1 MSFTNAQVKA
11 LFETR
16 IDENFS
22 SYFSNDELDRFFN
35 AAVENVMTAKIE
47 QFQRDSK
54 ITVDLMPLLK
64 TSTLT
69 SVTTPPITSNTVD
82 LTNATL
88 GFKYPISV
96 LVTFTGS
103 SVQRTAD
110 PLYYV
115 ERGDPFSVGTT
126 RNPLYR
132 IANSTLIVEPVATA
146 ITSMEFTYFKT
157 PLVADRTAFAFATT
171 ATISAYSDKVIQEI
185 TTEAIRLASEN
196 MRDQAMYQMSSVDRV
211 TDQK

>member
-103 SVQRTAD
+103 SVQ
-110 PLYYV
+110 
-115 ERGDPFSVGTT
+115 
-126 RNPLYR
+126 
-132 IANSTLIVEPVATA
+132 
-146 ITSMEFTYFKT
+146 
-157 PLVADRTAFAFATT
+157 
-171 ATISAYSDKVIQEI
+171 
-185 TTEAIRLASEN
+185 
-196 MRDQAMYQMSSVDRV
+196 
-211 TDQK
+211 